1 MVNLSDLNEA
11 RLAFIDKYKEP
22 WMGCMFV
29 VKQNIEAVRSKLSEL
44 YYSIGCVK
52 SGIDYDEFVDRLIPY
67 YLVDPA
73 VSDRLYLDTVTE
85 NAINDIEKSTVNLYF
100 LDHP

>member
-22 WMGCMFV
+22 WMGSMFV
-29 VKQNIEAVRSKLSEL
+29 VKQNIEAVRSKLTEL
-44 YYSIGCVK
+44 YYSSGCVK
-52 SGIDYDEFVDRLIPY
+52 SGIDYYEFVDRLIPY